1 MKAKEINEG
10 LFGDLSRAATSTLDA
25 MKTRKNA
32 TKGLGSKISAFFKKG
47 KYGRSTRDQLAADK
61 FIEKFVTRGMEALNV
76 AVKQG
81 LVDPNSNMM
90 STAEVPKD
98 QNQQPQTNEPTT
110 QTTAPQSSQL
120 AKGVEILDLEPIMI
134 RYNKTNYILGDKG
147 AWIKEKGNQ
156 PVPQSL
162 AAFLN
167 KQHDVALTQNQA
179 KIDAS
184 KPPVQAKPTTP
195 AKPTKATKKPVKK
208 ASKKP
213 VVAKPRQTVAQKIE
227 PQLKQQSLVKTAA
240 QRNLPIKEAATYD
253 KLNLLFESYID
264 LLEASSVPQGGGR
277 IKGAGLSQTP
287 NAIRKREAR
296 AANKASQAKSAAKP
310 AAPAQQAAPAAP
322 AQPAAPATQQD
333 SEQIMSIS
341 QYFKE
346 NFLDSFLYGIDMT
359 LAKPKIDALLKNLPQ
374 LYKSGQLKKEL
385 EDIGNIAFTLARK

>member
-10 LFGDLSRAATSTLDA
+10 LFSDLSKAASSTLGA
-25 MKTRKNA
+25 MKTRRNA

-81 LVDPNSNMM
+81 LVDPNSNNMAAAT
-90 STAEVPKD
+90 SKD
-98 QNQQPQTNEPTT
+98 QEQQQTTEPTT
-110 QTTAPQSSQL
+110 QPKDQSSQL
-120 AKGVEILDLEPIMI
+120 TKGVEIIDLEPIII
-134 RYNKTNYILGDKG
+134 RYNNTNYMLGDKG
-147 AWIKEKGNQ
+147 VWVKEKGNQ

-167 KQHDVALTQNQA
+167 KQHDIALTQNQA
-179 KIDAS
+179 KIYAS
-184 KPPVQAKPTTP
+184 KPPAQTKPTTP

-208 ASKKP
+208 VSKKP

-240 QRNLPIKEAATYD
+240 QRNQPIKEAATYD

-287 NAIRKREAR
+287 NAIRKRETR
-296 AANKASQAKSAAKP
+296 AANKASQAKP
-310 AAPAQQAAPAAP
+310 ATPTQQAAS
-322 AQPAAPATQQD
+322 QQD

-346 NFLDSFLYGIDMT
+346 NFLDSFLQGIDMT